1 MGGMVGSN
9 ENMWSQR
16 RAFIHKARLSTSL
29 AMGPLDDNTNVW
41 MKTQT
46 HKRGKYPWFI
56 INNLL
61 TKMIPML
68 LTGFL
73 PTNNGRHPL
82 RADRNARKPCNI
94 YDDGKINLTAT
105 VMPT

>member
-1 MGGMVGSN
+1 MGSN
-9 ENMWSQR
+9 ENMWPQR

-61 TKMIPML
+61 AKMIPML

-73 PTNNGRHPL
+73 PTNNRDQPQ
-82 RADRNARKPCNI
+82 RADRNPKKPCHI
-94 YDDGKINLTAT
+94 YDDGK
-105 VMPT
+105 